1 MPPRRLT
8 LKQIPASE
16 RPRERLI
23 QEGAD
28 SLTDAEL
35 MAIVLGSGTPSESA
49 LQLAQRILKECAGL
63 DALAKMSVSELRNFH
78 GIGDAKAAQLK
89 ASLELARRYST
100 NSNRDSERFN
110 SSQIVFRHFRGEL
123 GSKPQ
128 EEFWAI
134 SLNVKNKLIAKHFVS
149 RGTLTSSLVHPR
161 EVFQKAIRD
170 SAAGMIVVHNHP
182 SGDPDPSPEDRK
194 ITLILAE
201 AGKLLG
207 IPLLDHVIITKGNYF
222 SFKESGLL

>member
-1 MPPRRLT
+1 M
-8 LKQIPASE
+8 
-16 RPRERLI
+16 I

-28 SLTDAEL
+28 CSTDAEF

-49 LQLAQRILKECAGL
+49 LQFAQRILKECGAL

-89 ASLELARRYST
+89 SSLELARRYFNPRIQTGTLKDST
-100 NSNRDSERFN
+100 AVRLCFGTFAD
-110 SSQIVFRHFRGEL
+110 EL

-201 AGKLLG
+201 GWKSSWVFLCL
-207 IPLLDHVIITKGNYF
+207 IM
-222 SFKESGLL
+222 